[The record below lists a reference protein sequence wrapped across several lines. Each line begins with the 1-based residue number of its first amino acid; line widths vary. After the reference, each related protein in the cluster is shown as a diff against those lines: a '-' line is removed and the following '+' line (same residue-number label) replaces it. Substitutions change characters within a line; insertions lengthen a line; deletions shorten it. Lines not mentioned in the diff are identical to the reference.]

1 MARRHSLATKFSI
14 GVALIILAVVA
25 IASVTTGFFFSRNCR
40 ESFYASALGS
50 IAEFSESISMF
61 FNAKET
67 ELKVFS
73 ECDEVMAADE
83 TIHSFVNE
91 TESMKLSMDEMGMST
106 GKINDSGKA
115 LSEISSLMKDSI
127 SDIGKQ
133 VDQFTV

>member
-1 MARRHSLATKFSI
+1 
-14 GVALIILAVVA
+14 
-25 IASVTTGFFFSRNCR
+25 
-40 ESFYASALGS
+40 
-50 IAEFSESISMF
+50 MF

-127 SDIGKQ
+127 SEIGKQ